1 MNDAEHRQ
9 LRDLLGAFTLGHLDP
24 DNAAALQ
31 AHLDGC
37 STCRGEL
44 EEIAPLA
51 TALRGV
57 DPARLGDIGAPSPDL
72 GQRIFDEVGEQRSQ
86 RDQSRLA
93 GRAVVGA
100 VAAAALV
107 AAFLLGVRVDDATN
121 DQAQPPAKTPP
132 VEAIS
137 VQTPGAG
144 IDASAGLVA
153 HTWGT
158 EVKLE
163 ATGLRDG
170 ATYRAWFTDTDGVRT
185 TAGTFLGT
193 GADAVKCSLN
203 AALLRP
209 AATDLTITDV
219 SGSVVMT
226 ADLA

>member
-1 MNDAEHRQ
+1 MNDTEHRQ
-9 LRDLLGAFTLGHLDP
+9 LRDLLGAFALGHLDH
-24 DNAAALQ
+24 DNVAALQ

-51 TALRGV
+51 APLRGV
-57 DPARLGDIGAPSPDL
+57 DPSRLGDAGPPSPEL
-72 GQRIFDEVGEQRSQ
+72 GQRIFDEVSERRSQ
-86 RDQSRLA
+86 RDRSRLA
-93 GRAVVGA
+93 GRVLIGS

-107 AAFLLGVRVDDATN
+107 AAFLLGVGVDDATD
-121 DQAQPPAKTPP
+121 DQTQPTKAPP
-132 VEAIS
+132 VETIS
-137 VQTPGAG
+137 VQTPGQG
-144 IDASAGLVA
+144 IDARAGLVA

-158 EVKLE
+158 ELKLE

-170 ATYRAWFTDTDGVRT
+170 ATYRAWFTDTDGIRT

-209 AATDLTITDV
+209 AATDLAITDV
-219 SGSVVMT
+219 GGNVVMT
-226 ADLA
+226 ANLS